1 MVFAHVVIIGE
12 HSLEYLSLA
21 LLLGASLGL
30 FSLTVIRKLQSLD
43 HEIVDD
49 FGWLQL
55 SSLTFT

>member
-1 MVFAHVVIIGE
+1 MITC
-12 HSLEYLSLA
+12 
-21 LLLGASLGL
+21 
-30 FSLTVIRKLQSLD
+30 TVAWSFFWPFLNNSDSETAKSKD

>member
-1 MVFAHVVIIGE
+1 
-12 HSLEYLSLA
+12 LSLA

-30 FSLTVIRKLQSLD
+30 FSLTVIWKLQSLD